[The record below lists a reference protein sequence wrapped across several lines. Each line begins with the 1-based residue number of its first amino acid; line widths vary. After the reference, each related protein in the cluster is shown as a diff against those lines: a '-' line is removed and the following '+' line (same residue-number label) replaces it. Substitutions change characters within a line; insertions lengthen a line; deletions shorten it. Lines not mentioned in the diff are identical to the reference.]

1 MKPTD
6 QQENSRRKMLKTL
19 AVGSTVGLFSL
30 FDSQRARAEKYETPG
45 YAKGL
50 APVTITKVRAITTA
64 PGGSNLVI
72 VKVETS
78 EPGLYG
84 VGCAT
89 FTQRAA
95 VVVPA
100 VDIYLNYFCVG
111 RNVDDIEDM
120 WMSAYLNS
128 Y

>member
-1 MKPTD
+1 MKKND
-6 QQENSRRKMLKTL
+6 QQENSRRKMLKQL
-19 AVGSTVGLFSL
+19 AVGSAVGLFGL
-30 FDSQRARAEKYETPG
+30 FDSPRARAEKYETPS
-45 YAKGL
+45 YAKGV

-64 PGGSNLVI
+64 PGGPNLVI

-100 VDIYLNYFCVG
+100 VNIYLNDFAVG
-111 RNVDDIEDM
+111 RNVDDIE
-120 WMSAYLNS
+120 
-128 Y
+128 